1 MFVLGGL
8 RQLVC
13 WAITLTMA
21 VPIARAN
28 EDLVEHGRQL
38 FFTETFYGNGRTCG
52 TCHPADNNYTID
64 PAYIARLPATDPL
77 FVFEHDRK
85 LAGLERP
92 RLLHKLGLV
101 VVHADGFDKPG
112 VLRAVPHLLG
122 IARSLLVEPGALTPP
137 TRSRDLAAATG
148 WSGDGAPGRGSLR
161 EFALGAVRE
170 HLPRSLARIP
180 GVDFRVPTD
189 AELRALEA
197 FMRSLGHHAAD
208 EVDIANGTGVT
219 FSSPLVEHGRE
230 LFNNEASGSCAFCH
244 RNATALDEG
253 GFNGMFDIGVSRRLD
268 SPALHLDP
276 TVPFDGGFG
285 AAPKVTFGGRTGY
298 GDGRMNAPS
307 LIEAADTPPFF
318 HDNSA
323 ATLEDAVRFYT
334 TATFANSPEGQALP
348 TIRLTS
354 GDIIAIAAL
363 LRTLNAMENIRSSDA
378 LLRQLLGAPAVATRP
393 LLQLASSDTRDAI
406 AVLTGG
412 PRRLY
417 TPSTTLIRAALV
429 LEGGAAR
436 VATTMGRD
444 RLLRFAIE
452 LKEQARMLMLR
463 P

>member
-38 FFTETFYGNGRTCG
+38 FFTETFNGNGRTCG

-92 RLLHKLGLV
+92 RLLRKLGLV
-101 VVHADGFDKPG
+101 VVHADGFDRPG

-122 IARSLLVEPGALTPP
+122 IARSLLVEPGAMTPP
-137 TRSRDLAAATG
+137 TGSRDLAAATG

-219 FSSPLVEHGRE
+219 FSSPLVEHGRDVVILE
-230 LFNNEASGSCAFCH
+230 E
-244 RNATALDEG
+244 RTRTAQPFPTGQRERQR
-253 GFNGMFDIGVSRRLD
+253 SRR
-268 SPALHLDP
+268 SRTAQHGRASEPRPAPPTDWLPLLPPVPAPGSGWRSRRRTASRRP
-276 TVPFDGGFG
+276 TV
-285 AAPKVTFGGRTGY
+285 
-298 GDGRMNAPS
+298 S
-307 LIEAADTPPFF
+307 LRGL
-318 HDNSA
+318 S
-323 ATLEDAVRFYT
+323 
-334 TATFANSPEGQALP
+334 
-348 TIRLTS
+348 
-354 GDIIAIAAL
+354 
-363 LRTLNAMENIRSSDA
+363 RSCGSVS
-378 LLRQLLGAPAVATRP
+378 QLG
-393 LLQLASSDTRDAI
+393 
-406 AVLTGG
+406 
-412 PRRLY
+412 
-417 TPSTTLIRAALV
+417 
-429 LEGGAAR
+429 
-436 VATTMGRD
+436 
-444 RLLRFAIE
+444 
-452 LKEQARMLMLR
+452 
-463 P
+463 